1 MKQNAIPHY
10 DMSVNETGCC
20 PRFNPAGWDNE
31 TLHFVDKPFLRATTK
46 GANHVP
52 LDMDTVFTRVHE
64 HMSEANAIN
73 EDNTLVLSRDLSASL
88 GEHLFA
94 IPDGVDV
101 PDEERVSLTGD
112 FITRVFEGPY
122 EQARDWMDA
131 MTQAAKDKGGDGE
144 EVYFFYTTCPKCAQH
159 YGKNYVVGVARV

>member
-10 DMSVNETGCC
+10 DLSVNETGCC
-20 PRFNPAGWDNE
+20 PRFDPEGWDNQ

-46 GANHVP
+46 SANHVP
-52 LDMDTVFTRVHE
+52 LDMAEVFTRVQTR
-64 HMSEANAIN
+64 MSDADAID
-73 EDNTLVLSRDLSASL
+73 EDNILVLSRDLSASQ

-94 IPDGVDV
+94 LPDDADV
-101 PDEERVSLTGD
+101 PGEARVSLTGD

-131 MTQAAKDKGGDGE
+131 MAQAAKDKGGDGE
-144 EVYFFYTTCPKCAQH
+144 EVYFFYTTCPKCAEV
-159 YGKNYVVGVARV
+159 YGKNYVVGVARL